1 MENRNVKVTE
11 VTENDLLPYRKV
23 SGSRADF
30 RFESVEDF
38 RRIGSAALP
47 EHLEEQN
54 EFVAKYF
61 ACRGTDWLGVKSW
74 DEFLKA
80 ERDGWTAGVKRAY
93 EMLGELDLPNIQPVS
108 IRRKMKRRDQGDEL
122 DIHRVYAGD
131 LERAWTASE
140 RAARSHVGGIINI
153 AVNAGLNY
161 NQHADELFWRSAAAV
176 VLADK
181 LTEAGY
187 NVGIDMVSGCEEPT
201 YKITKSTISVSLKQP
216 SDPLDIATLTTALAL
231 SGFARLYL
239 IGMVHC
245 LPGSIYSG
253 HGRSRDFPAEMLTHG
268 TIICSFGVTDLQA
281 AKKWLIDEVAKLSM
295 PLAA

>member
-1 MENRNVKVTE
+1 MENRNVKVTC
-11 VTENDLLPYRKV
+11 VTENDLLPYCKIN
-23 SGSRADF
+23 GSEADF

-38 RRIGSAALP
+38 RRIGSAALS
-47 EHLEEQN
+47 EHYNEQKT
-54 EFVAKYF
+54 FVDTFFKG
-61 ACRGTDWLGVKSW
+61 RGTDWLGVKNW
-74 DEFLKA
+74 DEFLKV
-80 ERDGWTAGVKRAY
+80 EREGWFAGVARAY
-93 EMLGELDLPNIQPVS
+93 EMLGALDLPNIQPVS
-108 IRRKMKRRDQGDEL
+108 IKRKAKRSDQGDEL

-131 LERAWTASE
+131 LERAWSVCE

-187 NVGIDMVSGCEEPT
+187 NVGIDMVSGCNSPT
-201 YKITKSTISVSLKQP
+201 YEIKRSAISVSLKQP
-216 SDPLDIATLTTALAL
+216 SDPLDISTMTTALAL

-239 IGMVHC
+239 IGMIHC
-245 LPGSIYSG
+245 LPGTIISG
-253 HGRSRDFPAEMLTHG
+253 HGQSRDYPAEMLAPG
-268 TIICSFGVTDLQA
+268 TIICPFGVCDLQA
-281 AKKWLIDEVAKLSM
+281 AKQWLIDEVAKLSM